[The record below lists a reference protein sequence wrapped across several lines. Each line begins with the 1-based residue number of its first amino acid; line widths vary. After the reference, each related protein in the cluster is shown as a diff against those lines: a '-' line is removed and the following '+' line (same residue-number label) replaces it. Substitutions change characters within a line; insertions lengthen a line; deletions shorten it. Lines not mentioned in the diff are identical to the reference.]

1 MLRFNPWCTNFVALH
16 THLGKWVIL
25 IVCYFSQSIQP
36 KLAGR
41 LLSQNPPS
49 LHALIWGTEVGALNC
64 ESHLRNY
71 LRPIGG
77 DLRVAI
83 VAEGSVHGPGMDGV
97 RRDAAT
103 LEPSAQLP
111 DKHYD
116 GELWKVKVCSLWAST
131 QRQPSANE
139 VSGWRNC
146 IEVNLWVSISSD
158 TTDVATILPMY
169 VI

>member
-1 MLRFNPWCTNFVALH
+1 M
-16 THLGKWVIL
+16 IL

-111 DKHYD
+111 DEHYD
-116 GELWKVKVCSLWAST
+116 GELWKVKVRTFFMSLNSKTA
-131 QRQPSANE
+131 
-139 VSGWRNC
+139 
-146 IEVNLWVSISSD
+146 ISQ
-158 TTDVATILPMY
+158 
-169 VI
+169 